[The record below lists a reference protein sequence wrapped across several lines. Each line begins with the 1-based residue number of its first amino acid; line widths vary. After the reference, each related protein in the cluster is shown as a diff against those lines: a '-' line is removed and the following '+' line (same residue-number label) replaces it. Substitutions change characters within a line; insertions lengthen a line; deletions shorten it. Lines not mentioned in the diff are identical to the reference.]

1 MNGWQQK
8 TFVSLDEHGDPI
20 TYSHYELHPLEA
32 QDKPKNQEEL
42 RNEKDDR

>member
-8 TFVSLDEHGDPI
+8 TFISLEHQEAI
-20 TYSHYELHPLEA
+20 SHSRYELHPLES